1 MIQNIDGVWQS
12 NHGYLLRRVSNGVTG
27 HTHTALP
34 ADTADSFEEITTEPE
49 ATGYSKE
56 AYRAEVEKLIAER
69 YTTGQEIQFA
79 REKEQAEGFEEY
91 LAYVEECKSRARE
104 ELEARASEVESQN
117 PQP

>member
-79 REKEQAEGFEEY
+79 REKEAADGYTDY
-91 LAYVEECKSRARE
+91 LAYIEQCK
-104 ELEARASEVESQN
+104 ARAIENLTTRPEEAQF
-117 PQP
+117 

>member
-79 REKEQAEGFEEY
+79 REKEAADGYTDY
-91 LAYVEECKSRARE
+91 LAYVEQCK
-104 ELEARASEVESQN
+104 ARAIENLTTRPEE
-117 PQP
+117 